1 MVSMRSMTS
10 SQDQRWSVMPAA
22 MAGETRSVL
31 WDADEVVMHHVDGE
45 RVDMV
50 LDLLAEGVRQARKA
64 PERHADREI
73 VSLDHRCRDMV
84 RIWRAFDPLALR
96 GDHFCRTIARLAFGL
111 GRFLGES
118 GEQITPRL
126 GQ

>member
-1 MVSMRSMTS
+1 
-10 SQDQRWSVMPAA
+10 
-22 MAGETRSVL
+22 
-31 WDADEVVMHHVDGE
+31 
-45 RVDMV
+45 
-50 LDLLAEGVRQARKA
+50 
-64 PERHADREI
+64 